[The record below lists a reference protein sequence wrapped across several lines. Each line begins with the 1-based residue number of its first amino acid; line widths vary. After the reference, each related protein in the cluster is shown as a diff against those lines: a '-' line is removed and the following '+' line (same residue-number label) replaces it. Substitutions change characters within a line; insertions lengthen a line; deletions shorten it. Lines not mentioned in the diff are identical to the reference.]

1 MGFAACEK
9 EIDEI
14 RLSGVY
20 VLPTGDMTELHLA
33 AFLTLSRKFVVDNIV
48 KTGLAGEYRVY
59 GREGQTAAVRVPRRK
74 RRPVPA
80 RRGVHRVSRHL
91 FGGEIGRKRAEAQT
105 EAKDANLIKANTLR

>member
-59 GREGQTAAVRVPRRK
+59 GREGQTGGQRYVFRAENVDLYP
-74 RRPVPA
+74 PA
-80 RRGVHRVSRHL
+80 EVSTGCRDTSL
-91 FGGEIGRKRAEAQT
+91 GAKSGAKGRKPKPKQKTQT
-105 EAKDANLIKANTLR
+105 S